1 MKLDH
6 RIVVL
11 KALVGSHNY
20 NLNTE
25 SSDKDYKYFVLPTLD
40 DLYNGTIFSASK
52 VSNTVDYSAHDVRK
66 LDHLLWK
73 ANVNFLAVLYSQEL
87 TFLGEAGK
95 LKDFLL
101 ENRAE
106 LCKMNLPYL
115 YNACLGFATGQWSS
129 IKKDTPMNHGSIEKY
144 GYSIKAAY
152 QSIRMLVFIDRMVQ
166 YNFDF
171 QKAIWYEDEIQGLLI
186 AVKLG
191 LRSFDTV
198 EQWYDELLETVKEH
212 KPIFENCGYQ
222 AEGPNVELRERLRA
236 TVKDLIFDNVRAG
249 VIR

>member
-1 MKLDH
+1 MELDH
-6 RIVVL
+6 RIVVV

-25 SSDKDYKYFVLPTLD
+25 FSDKDYKYFVLPTLD
-40 DLYNGTIFSASK
+40 DLYDGTIFSASK
-52 VSNTVDYSAHDVRK
+52 VSNVVDYSTHDVRK
-66 LDHLLWK
+66 FEHLLWK
-73 ANVNFLAVLYSQEL
+73 ANVNFLEVLYSQEL
-87 TFLGEAGK
+87 MFFDEAGK

-115 YNACLGFATGQWSS
+115 YSACLGCAAGQWGSV
-129 IKKDTPMNHGSIEKY
+129 KKDTPTNHESIEKY

-152 QSIRMLVFIDRMVQ
+152 QSIRMLDFIDRMVR

-171 QKAIWYEDEIQGLLI
+171 QKAIWYEDEAQGLLF

-191 LRSFDTV
+191 FRSFDEV
-198 EQWYDELLETVKEH
+198 KQWHDELLETVKEH

-222 AEGPNVELRERLRA
+222 AERPNVELREQLRT
-236 TVKDLIFDNVRAG
+236 TVKELIFDNVRAG